1 MVASLVQS
9 TLDSPVL
16 AACVW
21 STDAIFFY
29 ESGCIG
35 LVDSWVQQNDFI
47 PTVMAV
53 WVTLTSP
60 VPEELPGM
68 HSEKQ
73 VALTPSMVTIKEVE
87 TITRSIMDQ
96 THTSESP
103 VAANDTDN
111 VMKDDKL
118 DTADYF
124 SSSV

>member
-1 MVASLVQS
+1 
-9 TLDSPVL
+9 
-16 AACVW
+16 
-21 STDAIFFY
+21 
-29 ESGCIG
+29 
-35 LVDSWVQQNDFI
+35 
-47 PTVMAV
+47 
-53 WVTLTSP
+53 
-60 VPEELPGM
+60 M

-73 VALTPSMVTIKEVE
+73 AALTPSMVTIKEVE